1 MGAQVTE
8 KILPGAERQ
17 NQVALRKFFHDVATP
32 LSAVSLHME
41 RASRLSSRGG
51 DPTEA
56 LATARRELERAFE
69 LFERGRDALLSTA
82 EETR

>member
-1 MGAQVTE
+1 
-8 KILPGAERQ
+8 
-17 NQVALRKFFHDVATP
+17 
-32 LSAVSLHME
+32 ME
-41 RASRLSSRGG
+41 RAVRLSSRGG
-51 DPTEA
+51 DATEA